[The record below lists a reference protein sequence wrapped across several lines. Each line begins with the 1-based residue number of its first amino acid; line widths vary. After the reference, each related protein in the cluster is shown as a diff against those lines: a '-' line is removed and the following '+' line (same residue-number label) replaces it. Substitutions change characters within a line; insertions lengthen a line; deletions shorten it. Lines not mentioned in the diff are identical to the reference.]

1 MMRIIV
7 VEDEEKTRKGIIRLI
22 NKFSDTYQ
30 VVGESDNGLE
40 GAALIEELKPDLVI
54 TDIRM
59 PGTDGL
65 EMLENLKKKGI
76 TTKSVILSGHS
87 EFDFARRAL
96 QTGIVSEY
104 LLKPI
109 TADDLSRVLQDVE
122 KTVIANLLNGVEE
135 KSSIAVPEQL
145 LRRYLEQ
152 SDMDHELFHLHFHQF
167 LGFNAGLEFQVATV
181 YVGASDEE
189 RISVLKEVIR
199 LQLRNEVQI
208 ANFCLVELQE
218 RQEIAILLQ
227 KKDLLEMEQLWAAL
241 ITQLVTPQASDLV
254 LSWTTLPHL
263 RDLKDEVV
271 SLRDIQK
278 WSLIYGNQRIFYKEV
293 FTEKSGSKLQYP
305 TEIELK
311 MKEAVS
317 NRDKEKV
324 FAYLEPMMAAC
335 RNQAVHPLEMI
346 SACVRFASNM
356 LHLAEVL
363 SGNVIMTKD
372 RNELFNL
379 FTAAQTSTELTCA
392 MRLAA
397 EYACQQF
404 GQQEK
409 SLGLIIHKAS
419 KLIQERYQT
428 GISLDELANQF
439 HITPEYLSSLFQ
451 KELGMSFTA
460 YLKNIRMN
468 KAKELLLNTP
478 LKSYEVAEQV
488 GYLDAKYFSKV
499 FKEATGL
506 TPGSFKR
513 FASDK

>member
-1 MMRIIV
+1 MRIVV

-22 NKFSDTYQ
+22 NKFSDAYQ

-40 GAALIEELKPDLVI
+40 GAALIEELRPDLII

-76 TTKSVILSGHS
+76 TSKSVILSGHS

-109 TADDLSRVLQDVE
+109 TADDLSRVLQE
-122 KTVIANLLNGVEE
+122 AERTMISNLLNGIEE
-135 KSSIAVPEQL
+135 KASISSPEQL

-152 SDMDHELFHLHFHQF
+152 SDIDHELFHLHIHEF
-167 LGFNAGLEFQVATV
+167 LGFDAGMEFQAASV
-181 YVGASDEE
+181 YVGASGYENVSE
-189 RISVLKEVIR
+189 LKDTIR
-199 LQLRNEVQI
+199 LYIENEIQI
-208 ANFCLVELQE
+208 PNFCLVELQE
-218 RQEIAILLQ
+218 YQEIAILLQ
-227 KKDLLEMEQLWAAL
+227 KRDLLDIEQFWESMIA
-241 ITQLVTPQASDLV
+241 QLRTLQVSDIV
-254 LSWTTLPHL
+254 LSWTMLPHL
-263 RDLKDEVV
+263 RDLKEEIL
-271 SLRDIQK
+271 SLREIHK
-278 WSLIYGNQRIFYKEV
+278 WSLTYENQRTFLKDE
-293 FTEKSGSKLQYP
+293 FTDKAGSKFQYP
-305 TEIELK
+305 TETELR

-317 NRDKEKV
+317 NRDKEKI
-324 FAYLEPMMAAC
+324 YSYIEPMIAAC
-335 RNQAVHPLEMI
+335 RNQAVHPQEVTG
-346 SACVRFASNM
+346 ACVRFASNM

-363 SGNVIMTKD
+363 SGNVTMTKD
-372 RNELFNL
+372 RNEVFNL
-379 FTAAQTSTELTCA
+379 LSAAQTPMELKQA

-397 EYACQQF
+397 EYAFQHV

-428 GISLDELANQF
+428 GISLDELASHFN
-439 HITPEYLSSLFQ
+439 ITPEYLSSLFQ

-460 YLKNIRMN
+460 YMKDIRMK
-468 KAKELLLNTP
+468 KAKELLINTS

-488 GYLDAKYFSKV
+488 GYPDAKYFSKV

-506 TPGSFKR
+506 TPGEFQKLR
-513 FASDK
+513 V